1 MALIESSFC
10 PKSPDK
16 KHHLSQE
23 VVMGQTSYTG
33 FETDSEGNPL
43 SGGRLLKYTL
53 VTYASTCIYCD
64 GVKERTVEKQ

>member
-16 KHHLSQE
+16 KHLFSQE
-23 VVMGQTSYTG
+23 VVMGQSSYTG
-33 FETDSEGNPL
+33 VKTDKEGNPV
-43 SGGRLLKYTL
+43 SGGELLKYTL
-53 VTYASTCIYCD
+53 VTFASTCIFCD